1 MAHKKGVGST
11 DNGRDSI
18 SKRLGVK
25 MYGGQLVK
33 PGNIIVRQ
41 RGTKFH
47 PGLNVSMGKDH
58 TLHALIDGTVT
69 FTRGRKNR
77 RYVNITPLEGAVVAT
92 PPRKKKKAKPK
103 AAPVVETAAPAKK
116 KKKAKPEAAPVVEAA
131 TPVAA
136 PAPEVV
142 EAPAPKKPKKE
153 AAPTPPPVVEAAPE
167 TDIPEEVSVD
177 LGIADEVDAPVMG
190 AVSPEPEPKKA
201 DAKPDKLTKIEGIG
215 PKIAE
220 KLNTAGIL
228 SFKDLAAASL
238 DKLQGV
244 LDEAGPRY
252 RMHDPGTWAEQS
264 ALAADGKWDEL
275 EALQDKLDGGKRV
288 D

>member
-33 PGNIIVRQ
+33 PGNILVRQ
-41 RGTKFH
+41 RGTRFH
-47 PGLNVSMGKDH
+47 PGENVSMGKDH
-58 TLHALIDGTVT
+58 TLHSLIDGTVT

-77 RYVNITPLEGAVVAT
+77 RFVNVMPLDGAVAVA
-92 PPRKKKKAKPK
+92 PVRVKKKKAKKEVSEPTVEVQEVVTAPEPIVEED
-103 AAPVVETAAPAKK
+103 AAVMGASAPEVEEVKVEETKPVADEAPAK
-116 KKKAKPEAAPVVEAA
+116 E
-131 TPVAA
+131 
-136 PAPEVV
+136 
-142 EAPAPKKPKKE
+142 
-153 AAPTPPPVVEAAPE
+153 
-167 TDIPEEVSVD
+167 
-177 LGIADEVDAPVMG
+177 
-190 AVSPEPEPKKA
+190 
-201 DAKPDKLTKIEGIG
+201 AKPDKLTKIEGIG

-220 KLNTAGIL
+220 KLNNAGIL
-228 SFKDLAAASL
+228 TFKQLADASL
-238 DKLQGV
+238 DTLQGI

-264 ALAADGKWDEL
+264 ALAAADKWDEL

>member
-1 MAHKKGVGST
+1 LEFQNIMAHKKGVGST

-41 RGTKFH
+41 RGTKYH
-47 PGLNVSMGKDH
+47 PGLNVNMGKDH
-58 TLHALIDGTVT
+58 TIHALIDGTVT
-69 FTRGRKNR
+69 FTRGKKNR
-77 RYVNITPLEGAVVAT
+77 LYINITPLEGAVVAV
-92 PPRKKKKAKPK
+92 PPRKKKKEKPA
-103 AAPVVETAAPAKK
+103 AAPVAAVAAPAKK
-116 KKKAKPEAAPVVEAA
+116 KKKKEKPAAAPEVEA
-131 TPVAA
+131 VA
-136 PAPEVV
+136 PVV
-142 EAPAPKKPKKE
+142 EAPAPVE
-153 AAPTPPPVVEAAPE
+153 EVVAAAPVVETTPE

-177 LGIADEVDAPVMG
+177 LGIMESTDAPVM
-190 AVSPEPEPKKA
+190 AAASEAPKA
-201 DAKPDKLTKIEGIG
+201 DAKPDKLTKVEGIG

-220 KLNTAGIL
+220 KLNAAGIL
-228 SFKDLAAASL
+228 SFKDLAGASL
-238 DKLQGV
+238 EKLQGV
-244 LDEAGPRY
+244 LDEAGSRY
-252 RMHDPGTWAEQS
+252 RMHDPGTWAEQA

>member
-41 RGTKFH
+41 RGTKYH
-47 PGLNVSMGKDH
+47 PGLNVNMGKDH
-58 TLHALIDGTVT
+58 TIHALIDGTVT
-69 FTRGRKNR
+69 FTRGKKNR
-77 RYVNITPLEGAVVAT
+77 LYINITPLEGAVVAV
-92 PPRKKKKAKPK
+92 PPRKKKKEKPA
-103 AAPVVETAAPAKK
+103 AAPVAAVAAPAKK
-116 KKKAKPEAAPVVEAA
+116 KKKKEKPAAAPEVEA
-131 TPVAA
+131 VA
-136 PAPEVV
+136 PVV
-142 EAPAPKKPKKE
+142 EAPAPVE
-153 AAPTPPPVVEAAPE
+153 EVVAAAPVVETTPE

-177 LGIADEVDAPVMG
+177 LGIMESTDAPVM
-190 AVSPEPEPKKA
+190 AAASEAPKA
-201 DAKPDKLTKIEGIG
+201 DAKPDKLTKVEGIG

-220 KLNTAGIL
+220 KLNAAGIL
-228 SFKDLAAASL
+228 SFKDLAGASL
-238 DKLQGV
+238 EKLQGV
-244 LDEAGPRY
+244 LDEAGSRY
-252 RMHDPGTWAEQS
+252 RMHDPGTWAEQA

>member
-25 MYGGQLVK
+25 LYGGQLAK

-41 RGTKFH
+41 RGTKYH
-47 PGLNVSMGKDH
+47 PGQNVSMGKDH

-69 FTRGRKNR
+69 FSKGRKNR
-77 RYVNITPLEGAVVAT
+77 TFVNIMPLEGAVVAA
-92 PPRKKKKAKPK
+92 PP
-103 AAPVVETAAPAKK
+103 KK
-116 KKKAKPEAAPVVEAA
+116 KKKKKPVEATPVVEAA

-142 EAPAPKKPKKE
+142 EEPAPAPVEKAVATPAPVVEPTPEVVEE
-153 AAPTPPPVVEAAPE
+153 AAPVVEAAPE
-167 TDIPEEVSVD
+167 TDIPEEVSID
-177 LGIADEVDAPVMG
+177 LDLAEEIEAPVMS
-190 AVSPEPEPKKA
+190 APAPKA
-201 DAKPDKLTKIEGIG
+201 DAKPDKLNKIEGIG

-220 KLNTAGIL
+220 KLNDAGIMT
-228 SFKDLAAASL
+228 FKDLSCATL
-238 DKLQGV
+238 EQLQGI
-244 LDEAGPRY
+244 LEEAGPRY
-252 RMHDPGTWAEQS
+252 RMHDPGTWAEQA

>member
-1 MAHKKGVGST
+1 MEFQNIMAHKKGVGST

-41 RGTKFH
+41 RGTKYH
-47 PGLNVSMGKDH
+47 PGLNVNMGKDH
-58 TLHALIDGTVT
+58 TIHALIDGTVT
-69 FTRGRKNR
+69 FTRGKKNR
-77 RYVNITPLEGAVVAT
+77 LYINITPLEGAVVAV
-92 PPRKKKKAKPK
+92 PPRKKKKEKPA
-103 AAPVVETAAPAKK
+103 AAPVAAVAAPAKK
-116 KKKAKPEAAPVVEAA
+116 KKKKEKPAAAPEVEA
-131 TPVAA
+131 VA
-136 PAPEVV
+136 PVV
-142 EAPAPKKPKKE
+142 EAPAPVE
-153 AAPTPPPVVEAAPE
+153 EVVAAAPVVETTPE

-177 LGIADEVDAPVMG
+177 LGIMESTDAPVM
-190 AVSPEPEPKKA
+190 AAASEAPKA
-201 DAKPDKLTKIEGIG
+201 DAKPDKLTKVEGIG

-220 KLNTAGIL
+220 KLNAAGIL
-228 SFKDLAAASL
+228 SFKDLAGASL
-238 DKLQGV
+238 EKLQGV
-244 LDEAGPRY
+244 LDEAGSRY
-252 RMHDPGTWAEQS
+252 RMHDPGTWAEQA